1 MEVGHEDGVVH
12 LSEEPFQDVRHIL
25 DEVVSDPQFDVSSV
39 FAKLFHQAFDPGFGT
54 VLPVD
59 PLVAQTYG
67 TCSEHHSSTQ
77 RERRNI
83 Y

>member
-1 MEVGHEDGVVH
+1 MEVGHEDGVVDF
-12 LSEEPFQDVRHIL
+12 SEEPLQDVRHVL

-39 FAKLFHQAFDPGFGT
+39 FTKLFHQEFDPGFGP

-67 TCSEHHSSTQ
+67 ACSEDLFSFTVSS
-77 RERRNI
+77 
-83 Y
+83 

>member
-12 LSEEPFQDVRHIL
+12 LSEEPLEDVGNVL

-39 FAKLFHQAFDPGFGT
+39 FAKLFHQQFDARLGS

-59 PLVAQTYG
+59 PFMAQTCRMSVR
-67 TCSEHHSSTQ
+67 TT
-77 RERRNI
+77 ERRNI
-83 Y
+83 